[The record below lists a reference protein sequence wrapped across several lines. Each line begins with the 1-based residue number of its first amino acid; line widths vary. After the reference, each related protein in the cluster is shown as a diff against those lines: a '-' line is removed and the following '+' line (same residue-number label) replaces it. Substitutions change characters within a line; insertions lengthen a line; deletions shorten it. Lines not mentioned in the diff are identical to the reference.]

1 MWRSLSNKLFMQSSP
16 SHLTILLETLSGG
29 WCVKWA
35 GLAKFDQ
42 LPQSPDTSYHKLSP
56 HQTSARTE
64 KTTVIFHCLFILIF
78 LLYNTPK
85 LSLLNCGECV
95 FIYFYFPSL
104 CSLYQS
110 FLTARGWRYLGLNI
124 LVKLAT
130 FGLLTPALRSAGV
143 SSVGGWHL
151 WFSTLVLI
159 WHHMIKY
166 WRNSF
171 NTSNLVSRRK
181 IYVFEYLPW

>member
-1 MWRSLSNKLFMQSSP
+1 MQSSP
-16 SHLTILLETLSGG
+16 SHLTILLDTLSGG
-29 WCVKWA
+29 WSVKWA

-78 LLYNTPK
+78 LLYNTPQ

-130 FGLLTPALRSAGV
+130 FGLL
-143 SSVGGWHL
+143 SSEICWCIKCWWLTSLILHASVDM
-151 WFSTLVLI
+151 TL
-159 WHHMIKY
+159 HD
-166 WRNSF
+166 
-171 NTSNLVSRRK
+171 K
-181 IYVFEYLPW
+181 ILKEFFQYFHSCI